1 MLEKDRMTGVRN
13 MEIYWPDPLSP
24 LIRTLESLV
33 TFSVFLSSQA
43 ALVNHLHKTH
53 GKAIVRSLGNERR
66 EKKDGEL
73 PGMGT

>member
-13 MEIYWPDPLSP
+13 MEIYWPDPLNP
-24 LIRTLESLV
+24 LIRTLGIPCH
-33 TFSVFLSSQA
+33 VFRFPFIAGCTCKPPAQ
-43 ALVNHLHKTH
+43 
-53 GKAIVRSLGNERR
+53 IRSLGNERR